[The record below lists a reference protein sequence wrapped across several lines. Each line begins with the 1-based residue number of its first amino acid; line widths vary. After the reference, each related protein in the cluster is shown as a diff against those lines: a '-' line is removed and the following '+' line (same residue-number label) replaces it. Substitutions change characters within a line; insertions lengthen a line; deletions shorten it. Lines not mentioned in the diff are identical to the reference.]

1 MSRKGP
7 LVVGRGWQK
16 QSRRRR
22 SRGRVERFRENVG
35 AMRVGLGLVE
45 TWPPGEMASRL
56 TTNQEIAGS
65 TPAVVISKEAL
76 TEVRHFYVTNFKK
89 KDPKGCLFGLFF
101 LVGQHKENRYFESIL
116 RGLGTN
122 CK

>member
-1 MSRKGP
+1 MGRLSFSQCILSP
-7 LVVGRGWQK
+7 LHIFVFCNRDCSFVIC
-16 QSRRRR
+16 
-22 SRGRVERFRENVG
+22 FENLLH
-35 AMRVGLGLVE
+35 MFCDLTS

-89 KDPKGCLFGLFF
+89 KDSKGCLFGLFF